1 MTPRQLSHEL
11 RNDVTPDLTRRRWIL
26 GLSLIG
32 VAAGKLVSLFQM
44 GILRSLPDPPLRVF
58 DSPKVDS
65 SDYAYRRL
73 NMPDAP
79 LMIVTYGLTACL
91 AAAGGKN
98 RAEQNPALP
107 IALAGKA
114 LLDTATNLK
123 LAREEWQENRK
134 LCSYC
139 QTATLVSLASVVL
152 ALPEAVRAVRALN
165 GSGQAGRA
173 RPRSLGGRLAGLVGA
188 R

>member
-26 GLSLIG
+26 YLSLVG
-32 VAAGKLVSLFQM
+32 VGAGKLVSMFQM
-44 GILRSLPDPPLRVF
+44 GIIRTLPDPPLRVF

-65 SDYAYRRL
+65 SNYAYKRL

-79 LMIVTYGLTACL
+79 LMIVNYGLTACL
-91 AAAGGKN
+91 VAAGGKD
-98 RAEQNPALP
+98 RAEQSPALP
-107 IALAGKA
+107 LAMAGKA
-114 LLDTATNLK
+114 LLDTAINLK
-123 LAREEWQENRK
+123 LAREEWQDNKK

-139 QTATLVSLASVVL
+139 QTATLVSLVSVAL
-152 ALPEAVRAVRALN
+152 ALPEAARAVRALT
-165 GSGQAGRA
+165 GRGTAGRV
-173 RPRSLGGRLAGLVGA
+173 RQRTMSGRLAELIGA